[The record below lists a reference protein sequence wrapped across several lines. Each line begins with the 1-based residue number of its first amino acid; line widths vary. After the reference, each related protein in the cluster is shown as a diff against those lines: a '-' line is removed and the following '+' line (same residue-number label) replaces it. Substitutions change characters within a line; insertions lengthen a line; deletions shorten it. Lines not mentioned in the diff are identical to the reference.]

1 MQPTPPCPA
10 PARWWPTKAS
20 GLLLCWQFWLGVIL
34 LLLFLWVMLP
44 SEIPK
49 LPTSHLWEGFLR
61 FGNFSFT
68 TPSPGWV
75 SVPNSHV
82 SLFVFYILSYLLS
95 KRMGCLSGCL
105 VSSASIQKF
114 FCGNCSAFKRILD
127 EFVGEKVVSL
137 SYSPAIGTEPFSS
150 IFAWRIPWTEES
162 SGLQSIGLQRV
173 GHNWSD
179 LACPHTCVICYLDF
193 IFYFFH
199 SFKTRLI
206 WFMLLNLLLT
216 ILYCLNWNT
225 FFLILI
231 MLKSD

>member
-1 MQPTPPCPA
+1 
-10 PARWWPTKAS
+10 
-20 GLLLCWQFWLGVIL
+20 
-34 LLLFLWVMLP
+34 MLP
-44 SEIPK
+44 SEVPRLVTDSPVRVFPGVWKPLFFKIP
-49 LPTSHLWEGFLR
+49 F
-61 FGNFSFT
+61 
-68 TPSPGWV
+68 PGWSSV
-75 SVPNSHV
+75 STSSV
-82 SLFVFYILSYLLS
+82 SLFIFCIFSYLLL
-95 KRMGCLSGCL
+95 KTIGCFSGCL
-105 VSSASIQKF
+105 MSSAGIQKL
-114 FCGNCSAFKRILD
+114 FCGIYSAFKCSFH

-150 IFAWRIPWTEES
+150 IFAWRITWTEES